1 MARVLVLSMF
11 FSPDGLS
18 TATIVSELAQD
29 LKTKGHDLKVIATV
43 PHYNYEP
50 EARTNQP
57 LKKRWFGLY
66 HRSEYHDIPVWHTTI
81 GPRRKRGK
89 GRTFIFL
96 IYNLVSLLLGLFA
109 IGKQDVILV
118 VSPPLTSGVVGRVLA
133 IIKRA
138 KLIYNVQELY
148 PETYITMG
156 AMNENS
162 LPAKILFRIE
172 RFVYRTADA
181 LTPIGQIFA
190 DAIKSQKIPAEKIH
204 VIPNFVDT
212 DFLKPLPKDNPLAHE
227 FGLVDS
233 FVVLYAGNIGLSQ
246 SFDTLLEVAQRL
258 KHTPQIKILIVG
270 DGVRRGD
277 IEQQAAVL
285 PNVILLP
292 YQPRSRVPEIYG
304 TADLGL
310 VPLMK
315 GTAKTTLPSKLYTIM
330 ATGTPALVA
339 VDPDS
344 DIVRQVNEAQAGIV
358 IPPDDADA
366 LEQAIRYAHANLTQT
381 QQYGHNG
388 REYALQHFS
397 RRRVVEQYHAL
408 ICNLTQTYS

>member
-29 LKTKGHDLKVIATV
+29 LKAKGHDLSVIATV

-66 HRSEYHDIPVWHTTI
+66 HRSEYHEIPVWHTTI
-81 GPRRKRGK
+81 GPRRERGR
-89 GRTFIFL
+89 GRMMIFL
-96 IYNLVSLLLGLFA
+96 IHNLVSLLLGLFA

-118 VSPPLTSGVVGRVLA
+118 VSPPLTSGVIGRMLA

-138 KLIYNVQELY
+138 KLIYNIQELY

-156 AMNENS
+156 AMREDS

-172 RFVYRTADA
+172 KLVYRVSHA
-181 LTPIGQIFA
+181 LTPIGQVFA
-190 DAIKSQKIPAEKIH
+190 DAIEAQGVDPTKLH

-212 DFLKPLPKDNPLAHE
+212 NFLKPHPKDNPLAQE
-227 FGLVDS
+227 YDLSDS

-246 SFDTLLEVAQRL
+246 SFDTLLETAKRL
-258 KHTPQIKILIVG
+258 EDTPQIKILIVG
-270 DGVRRGD
+270 DGVRQAD
-277 IEQQAAVL
+277 IAEKAKQL
-285 PNVILLP
+285 SNVIVLP
-292 YQPRSRVPEIYG
+292 YQPRSRVPDIYG

-344 DIVRQVNEAQAGIV
+344 DIVRQVKEAQAGVAIL
-358 IPPDDADA
+358 PDDADE
-366 LEQAIRYAHANLTQT
+366 LEKAIRYAYAHPEEN
-381 QQYGHNG
+381 QQYGKNG
-388 REYALQHFS
+388 RAYALENFS
-397 RRRVVEQYHAL
+397 RETVAQRYHQL
-408 ICNLTQTYS
+408 ICNLS